1 VPNRKARRRAGKHL
15 VRQQSP
21 SGGRHRW
28 GLAATATAALLA
40 PALLTSASAG
50 GWVTAAG
57 KDALLSS
64 PDKSAVLQQL
74 RKAQEHAKTDVNGSL
89 PAADQAGAQLL
100 QSAADPAQLASQ
112 VGPLADLPQGPLG
125 IPGVVLDAYLK
136 AQQRLASTMP
146 NCHLDWSLLAG
157 IGRIESG
164 HARGGQVD
172 ANGTTLHPILGPV
185 LNGGADVAAI
195 RDTDGGR
202 WDGDPVWDRAV
213 GPMQFIP
220 STWVGYATL
229 FTGHN
234 GGTPNPNNVYDSAV
248 AAGYYLC
255 AGGGDLHDPVQRAQA
270 VFRYNHSD
278 SYVSIVLVWADAY
291 ATGVT
296 PLPAGSSD
304 YPDPGDAALAL
315 PGPVGP
321 ATVPGPP
328 PSNAGGSPSPTTPT
342 TTTDPTGT
350 TTSTPAGT
358 TTSAPPAS
366 STTVTLVPTSSDS
379 PTSTTTTT
387 TAPPTTT
394 TTTSASAP
402 PTTTTSAPACS
413 TPTTTPTATT
423 TPTPTST
430 TCTPPA
436 SATAASGSPSGSS
449 APVVTSTSAHPTA

>member
-1 VPNRKARRRAGKHL
+1 MSVPNRKARRRAGKHL
-15 VRQQSP
+15 VRQSAP
-21 SGGRHRW
+21 AGPPRRW
-28 GLAATATAALLA
+28 GLVATATAALLA
-40 PALLTSASAG
+40 PALLTSASSG

-57 KDALLSS
+57 RDALLSS

-74 RKAQEHAKTDVNGSL
+74 RKSQEHAKTDVNGSL

-100 QSAADPAQLASQ
+100 QSAGDPAQLASQ

-136 AQQRLASTMP
+136 AQQRLAGSMP

-185 LNGGADVAAI
+185 LDGGGGFAAI
-195 RDTDGGR
+195 RDTDGGQ

-229 FTGHN
+229 FAGHN

-255 AGGGDLHDPVQRAQA
+255 AGGGDLHNPVERAKA

-278 SYVSIVLVWADAY
+278 QYVSTVLVWADAY
-291 ATGVT
+291 ASGVT

-304 YPDPGDAALAL
+304 YTDPADAALAL

-321 ATVPGPP
+321 ATVPGPLP
-328 PSNAGGSPSPTTPT
+328 TNAGGSPSPTQPAPT
-342 TTTDPTGT
+342 TTPDPTGT
-350 TTSTPAGT
+350 TTGTPTGT

-366 STTVTLVPTSSDS
+366 STTVTLVPTSSAS

-387 TAPPTTT
+387 TAPT
-394 TTTSASAP
+394 TTTSASVP
-402 PTTTTSAPACS
+402 PTTTSSAPACS

-423 TPTPTST
+423 TPTPTGTS
-430 TCTPPA
+430 CAPA
-436 SATAASGSPSGSS
+436 SGTVAASGSS